1 LKGGE
6 NMLEHNDYPN
16 EYNQYSNDSLREIE
30 LKVEKFDTFLSKI
43 TDVLNQKDE
52 FLESEKEKEIQ
63 DLKAQ
68 LYALSLLK
76 DSETKSLNAIIQKKN
91 DEILQLKAEIDI
103 AKAIIKTR
111 GDKNVPN
118 RNDKAASPG
127 HNQF

>member
-6 NMLEHNDYPN
+6 NMLEYNDYPN
-16 EYNQYSNDSLREIE
+16 EYNQYSNESLREIE
-30 LKVEKFDTFLSKI
+30 LKVEKLDTFLSKI

-52 FLESEKEKEIQ
+52 FLEKEKEIQ

-76 DSETKSLNAIIQKKN
+76 DSEAKSLKAIIQKKN

-127 HNQF
+127 HN